1 MVIGLISIQPTLAFR
16 RWVKQV
22 DADGT
27 LPDASEVRRVR
38 RLVMIQAHI
47 MVLIPLAGSLLARG
61 IWTR

>member
-1 MVIGLISIQPTLAFR
+1 MPQKCVG
-16 RWVKQV
+16 
-22 DADGT
+22 
-27 LPDASEVRRVR
+27 VR